1 MKPPFVV
8 TNSLHLYRQMDWC
21 TKQYTTEAPT
31 LYSARN
37 NLSHI
42 DPDHRSAFGDISF
55 SLWRKI
61 LFMKLFTKHILACVW
76 LFHEGV
82 AAVQSTQNFPIICGS
97 LSFLSRLSVFPV
109 ARPSRSLSSPF
120 ASWVTNSSHSVPLC
134 LGKHVIQSSLEWGQR
149 GGQKRWVNFSCI
161 TVSDIPNPKFKNHHH
176 KMSWAKSLCFHLEH
190 LLAPLPTVG
199 G

>member
-1 MKPPFVV
+1 
-8 TNSLHLYRQMDWC
+8 MDWC
-21 TKQYTTEAPT
+21 TKQYTTEPPT

-42 DPDHRSAFGDISF
+42 DPDHRCALGDILF
-55 SLWRKI
+55 SLLRKI
-61 LFMKLFTKHILACVW
+61 LFMRLITKHILAIVW
-76 LFHEGV
+76 LFLEGV
-82 AAVQSTQNFPIICGS
+82 AAVQSTQSFPIICGS

-161 TVSDIPNPKFKNHHH
+161 TVSDIPKPKFKNYHH
-176 KMSWAKSLCFHLEH
+176 KMSWAVSLCFHLEH